1 MKNDVFSL
9 KRFSRYFV
17 TDLCAAISN
26 YGISLLVLASMILTI
41 DLFSGALSSLTSGSW
56 SGIGLGG
63 RSTLMFIFFLAAII
77 SAPSKIYGHITGR
90 KEGTAF
96 LMLPASTLEKFISMV
111 LICAAV
117 VPLAYFV
124 LTATVDFLTCLIDPT
139 CGVAVISEFS
149 IFRDKLLTALQSD
162 QEFPMALAA
171 AIDSLSSPLLY
182 ADDIASLALAFLLG
196 AILFRKS
203 KIAKTIG
210 CMILISMAV
219 SMIFTPIIML
229 STFGQMI
236 KDPTVIMSE
245 NLADTLPFL
254 GWIFKHPVLVDTVS
268 DTIWNV
274 ALLFLIWLRLKKMKH

>member
-124 LTATVDFLTCLIDPT
+124 WLPGI
-139 CGVAVISEFS
+139 FS
-149 IFRDKLLTALQSD
+149 FFTKIFHC
-162 QEFPMALAA
+162 
-171 AIDSLSSPLLY
+171 ILY
-182 ADDIASLALAFLLG
+182 IFYC
-196 AILFRKS
+196 ILFF
-203 KIAKTIG
+203 IF
-210 CMILISMAV
+210 ILL
-219 SMIFTPIIML
+219 IF
-229 STFGQMI
+229 F
-236 KDPTVIMSE
+236 
-245 NLADTLPFL
+245 
-254 GWIFKHPVLVDTVS
+254 
-268 DTIWNV
+268 
-274 ALLFLIWLRLKKMKH
+274 